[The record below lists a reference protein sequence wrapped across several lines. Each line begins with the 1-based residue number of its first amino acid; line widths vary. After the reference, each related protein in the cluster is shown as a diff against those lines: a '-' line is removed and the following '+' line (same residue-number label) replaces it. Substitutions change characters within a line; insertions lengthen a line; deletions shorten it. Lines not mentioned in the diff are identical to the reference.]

1 MALANKS
8 PSPSASV
15 ATPERNHAADSD
27 DSLARKRQR
36 MSEENDPVIE
46 VFDPEDIDTDAGNAI
61 VIEDD
66 DDKMATTNFSDTF
79 DILPNYVSVDRQL
92 TALVEWLD
100 STHYNHPHAFVKF
113 TEWLYAHVV
122 NTEHDTRTWKLRYV
136 QEERF
141 FGWIADVVL
150 KFFDATDLF
159 EPDTLDKTR
168 ILELRHHVAQ
178 MFDALAQLS
187 IRMVSL
193 LPGILDG
200 VMARRDSVRPP
211 NAGQQQLPLGA
222 YVTILARLL
231 DPLTTVGRYLRFNRI
246 TDMAEVR
253 GSTLHKLLS
262 SATSNVT
269 SLNTVLLVLSS
280 GPREFTDPWPTISS
294 AITVSVET
302 MEQAGDAFQAS
313 ESRSQV
319 EELLKSVNTFVVP
332 TICQKHPRALPG
344 DFHVRL
350 IHQITALLST
360 AIKPRSMDSALGL
373 YQVCCSPT
381 LEADGE
387 ASSATSVAWKVQDI
401 SDGDLPTLSEL
412 VMYEWLLHVLKG
424 YVSTDILD
432 IRSKG
437 IVALTETLKAA
448 HAAHDANPSHPVL
461 QHLARLLRTG
471 NFIGYIF
478 SVDSHASLVKECASV
493 VAFLAATNTYT
504 DHETDVIWRAC
515 TTSVEAEFVKAS
527 FDVLQEMLKYVAA
540 DQIVY
545 MLKKYPDTS
554 ASDLG
559 SHALRFFVDALYC
572 LRTKVEYVSSPA
584 VRMEPPRICYA
595 VLKRLDSDPPS
606 ESRTLLR
613 LAAVDQ
619 IRTLTVPP
627 YSLADRARFYET
639 WIKSIADNDEH
650 ATSSLDI
657 LLQFLEPPTPEEG
670 KLILEMISVDSALEV
685 LTAFVSKSSEAQL
698 GCFSPREAI
707 NIRLDV
713 LLHLIGLVEDYR
725 APDLEER
732 LWSYTIGDRALNS
745 QAREDALNLFT
756 RTSKA
761 TCHPESI
768 TALFERC
775 IEKYLP
781 QLSAEHATPGLVTF
795 LENRVLTHHQALSV
809 GEPDIVFGT
818 VSWQQLMRF
827 ALTTPNLVVSSAA
840 VAAISQFLFSKTTRD
855 AVVPD
860 VTLYTVRQADWTR
873 RLINTL
879 PDLRASAS
887 DESSDLLL
895 QRSVGLLETI
905 HYHSIAPAQRATG
918 GSTNVLLEGGTS
930 DEFITFTVDIFGPQS
945 HPKKRIIKART
956 DCTIGEL
963 DDFLRLITGTE
974 EHNLVRH
981 STKTCLSDIAAQ
993 TFDEAAIANKSL
1005 INIQPKYTYE
1015 CDFVKVFAAGNT
1027 VEEEILL
1034 NFSELEALLSASNGV
1049 AEKVFDFLSRV
1060 PPPASKRRQV
1070 ANPTVPTSSLF
1081 PSEKPWYT
1089 MYSVHALT
1097 VHLKDC
1103 NKIGVAEPRFIMHG
1117 CRALAELL
1125 FVDTHTP
1132 SPDLLSRLLPGLLGF
1147 LQGNLETLGL
1157 KKQFAADRD
1166 TERPKNSPP
1175 PPYLTEPRRLAL
1187 RLFDIMRVALNAIP
1201 ARPTEARPE
1210 RHVSLVKLAYTVL
1223 IQVART
1229 ENVWPDI
1236 VDTQQFVEIHAT
1248 VLLCSDVHVS
1258 SGVAT
1263 LMRDFCKE
1271 DPETV
1276 AGAYLRTLRT
1286 LLPKALATDAL
1297 TSPFF
1302 SVCHDAMLSAYGSA
1316 SDERDVRDLVELL
1329 TAQLWQYEHTET
1341 ADLPVADFTFNN
1353 LLGLL
1358 SGAIDILRSFK
1369 KPLALG
1375 RLAVDLVRCLL
1386 FPSPDESSLA
1396 GPDPNVRRAL
1406 PTTGL
1411 ALRAQ
1416 NTSTAENAA
1425 NDSEVPKASPDAI
1438 HVTPRVRPLFNL
1450 TSRAFAL
1457 EIVRKT
1463 IASANDYSWLLRR
1476 LTAVLDKTGRDSG
1489 IFPHD
1494 SWIRHPSAPAGL
1506 SNLGMTCYMNSLLQ
1520 QLYANIYFRKFIID
1534 TSISDPAKQGLL
1546 YQLKQLFAHLQ
1557 IGDNP
1562 QVETY
1567 NLAKYLG
1574 VSTDVQDDVHGFY
1587 TELLSRL
1594 ESEMPNAEA
1603 KTQLNQLFS
1612 GTLITQIQGSCGH
1625 VSSRKETFSDLS
1637 LTVQNKSTLSESF
1650 AEFVQGEP
1658 MQGAN
1663 KYKCMSCDNDNGG
1676 KLVDGMK
1683 RTCVEQA
1690 PDHLTICLKRFTYD
1704 MLGQESKIND
1714 HFEFPEEIDLAQ
1726 YQRAHLENEAAAIQP
1741 DVFRLVGVIVH
1752 AGVLSFGHYWS
1763 YVRVRGYEDPH
1774 APRWVR
1780 LEDHQAR
1787 EAGGFLEVQ
1796 NECFG
1801 GQDRTHN
1808 GYVLFYQRASSMEQA
1823 YQLRTPDRC
1832 DSTMRDF
1839 VMPLVHLPDELAKD
1853 VRQLNKWRH
1862 SIFQVFNADFH
1873 NLAIVVCKEV
1883 DLHVLAPAADDAVEG
1898 SPTPASSKHN
1908 TEESHAP
1915 AGMDRELAE
1924 FIFAYIVHV
1933 LLTEKEP
1940 NKFKE
1945 LLAVLRQSQPCL
1957 AREVLIFICEDDDF
1971 FSQILRMSAQ
1981 GHLST
1986 IREFLKHCIGHVRE
2000 HYRDEYPTI
2009 LKRVVES
2016 HSRIISTSLDAFYG
2030 KWLDYFS
2037 IAYDIALLGPE
2048 ELALIVNSKYCTY
2061 IFEVMAV
2068 PTNRGMQNRHL
2079 ALFTAMKKRKVTMRH
2094 LFEFLSCMFSVP
2106 ELFADLDDYEDG
2118 GRYRGAQQLVK
2129 VVNMGHDSILPWM
2142 LAAIDDGFEYDNID
2156 GHHGAKLVRT
2166 LCAASDWR
2174 IADAVYQSLLTCV
2187 RCNRPLTRSL
2197 YFMVAACFNTI
2208 GEGHEATV
2216 LMTNLF
2222 EEVHNTEPVPRRDML
2237 EFLSWV
2243 NSVVPR
2249 TVLETFPSW
2258 VKDWLNP
2265 ASRSAKRSESWL
2277 KEHVFDTAP
2286 LTVEDDLAGSTLDVQ
2301 RASEIRGFSS
2311 DCARLLLNI
2320 AAAGSEERSR
2330 WTAMLNALQES
2341 HGYLRRLVNMCRRY
2355 REHIVRNN
2363 EGNLVRLSDKMDN
2376 EQEDSKAAV
2385 RELATA
2391 LKDLNEWDLGGMVDD
2406 EEDAF
2411 EESTDEFVTEEQM

>member
-36 MSEENDPVIE
+36 MSEETDPVIE
-46 VFDPEDIDTDAGNAI
+46 VFDPENIDTDAGNAV

-66 DDKMATTNFSDTF
+66 DDDDDEMATTNFSDTL

-92 TALVEWLD
+92 MALVEWLD
-100 STHYNHPHAFVKF
+100 STHYDHPHAFVKF

-122 NTEHDTRTWKLRYV
+122 NTEHDPRTWKLRYV

-211 NAGQQQLPLGA
+211 DAGQQQLLLGA

-246 TDMAEVR
+246 IDMAEVR
-253 GSTLHKLLS
+253 GNTLHKLLC

-280 GPREFTDPWPTISS
+280 GPREFTDPWPIISS
-294 AITVSVET
+294 AITVSVEI
-302 MEQAGDAFQAS
+302 MKHAGDAFQAG

-332 TICQKHPRALPG
+332 TICQKHPRALPS

-350 IHQITALLST
+350 IHQITALLSI
-360 AIKPRSMDSALGL
+360 AIKPRSMESALRL
-373 YQVCCSPT
+373 YHVCCSPT
-381 LEADGE
+381 LEADSE
-387 ASSATSVAWKVQDI
+387 AASTTSVAWKVQDI

-448 HAAHDANPSHPVL
+448 HAAHHANPSHPVL

-527 FDVLQEMLKYVAA
+527 FDVLQEMLKYVAT

-545 MLKKYPDTS
+545 MLNKYPDTS

-572 LRTKVEYVSSPA
+572 LRTKVEYVGSPT
-584 VRMEPPRICYA
+584 VRMEPPNICYA
-595 VLKRLDSDPPS
+595 VLKRLNSDPPS

-627 YSLADRARFYET
+627 YSLADRTRFYET
-639 WIKSIADNDEH
+639 WIKSITDNDEH

-707 NIRLDV
+707 NVRLDV
-713 LLHLIGLVEDYR
+713 LLHLIGLVEDYQ

-756 RTSKA
+756 CTSKA

-781 QLSAEHATPGLVTF
+781 QLSAEHATPGLITF
-795 LENRVLTHHQALSV
+795 LENRVLTHHQNLSV

-818 VSWQQLMRF
+818 VCWQQLMRF

-860 VTLYTVRQADWTR
+860 VTLYTARQADWTR

-887 DESSDLLL
+887 DKSSDLLL

-905 HYHSIAPAQRATG
+905 HYHSIAAGQRAPG
-918 GSTNVLLEGGTS
+918 GSTHVLLGGGVS
-930 DEFITFTVDIFGPQS
+930 DESITFTTDIFGPQS
-945 HPKKRIIKART
+945 HPKKKVIKARK

-963 DDFLRLITGTE
+963 DNFLRSLTGTM

-981 STKTCLSDIAAQ
+981 STKTCLSDITAQ
-993 TFDEAAIANKSL
+993 TLEEAAIGNKAL
-1005 INIQPKYTYE
+1005 INIQPRYTYE
-1015 CDFVKVFAAGNT
+1015 CDFVKVFAAGNA

-1034 NFSELEALLSASNGV
+1034 NFSELEALLGASSGV
-1049 AEKVFDFLSRV
+1049 AQKVFDFLSRV
-1060 PPPASKRRQV
+1060 PPPAKKRHQV
-1070 ANPTVPTSSLF
+1070 TDPTIPITALF
-1081 PSEKPWYT
+1081 PAVKPWYT
-1089 MYSVHALT
+1089 MYSVHTLT

-1103 NKIGVAEPRFIMHG
+1103 NKVGVADPRFIMHG
-1117 CRALAELL
+1117 CRVLAELL
-1125 FVDTHTP
+1125 FVDFQEL
-1132 SPDLLSRLLPGLLGF
+1132 SSDLLFRLLPGLLGF
-1147 LQGNLETLGL
+1147 LQ
-1157 KKQFAADRD
+1157 
-1166 TERPKNSPP
+1166 ERPPNSPP
-1175 PPYLTEPRRLAL
+1175 PPYLTEPTRLAM
-1187 RLFDIMRVALNAIP
+1187 RLLDIMRVTLDAMP
-1201 ARPTEARPE
+1201 ARTIAARPAH
-1210 RHVSLVKLAYTVL
+1210 HVSLVKLAYTVL

-1229 ENVWPDI
+1229 ENIWQHI
-1236 VDTQQFVEIHAT
+1236 VDTQEFVDVHAT
-1248 VLLCSDVHVS
+1248 LLLCSDVNVS
-1258 SGVAT
+1258 SEVAT

-1271 DPETV
+1271 DPVTV
-1276 AGAYLRTLRT
+1276 SGAYLRTVRT
-1286 LLPKALATDAL
+1286 LLPKALITDAI
-1297 TSPFF
+1297 THPFF
-1302 SVCHDAMLSAYGSA
+1302 GACHDAMLSAYGSTP
-1316 SDERDVRDLVELL
+1316 EEVDVRELIEVL
-1329 TAQLWQYEHTET
+1329 TIQVWQYEHSET
-1341 ADLPVADFTFNN
+1341 PDLPIADFTFNN
-1353 LLGLL
+1353 LLELL
-1358 SGAIDILRSFK
+1358 SGAIDILKSFK
-1369 KPLALG
+1369 KPLALE
-1375 RLAVDLVRCLL
+1375 RLALDLVRCLL
-1386 FPSPDESSLA
+1386 FPSPDEASSA
-1396 GPDPNVRRAL
+1396 DADPGGRRAL
-1406 PTTGL
+1406 PVPGL
-1411 ALRAQ
+1411 ALRGQ
-1416 NTSTAENAA
+1416 PSTSAENVG
-1425 NDSEVPKASPDAI
+1425 NDPERHATSPD
-1438 HVTPRVRPLFNL
+1438 VTQVIPQVRPLFNIG
-1450 TSRAFAL
+1450 SRAFAL

-1463 IASANDYSWLLRR
+1463 IASADDYSWLLRR
-1476 LTAVLDKTGRDSG
+1476 LTAVLEGTGRDSG
-1489 IFPHD
+1489 MFPHD
-1494 SWIRHPSAPAGL
+1494 TWIRNPTAPAGL

-1534 TSISDPAKQGLL
+1534 MTISDPAKQGLL
-1546 YQLKQLFAHLQ
+1546 CQLKQLFAQLQ
-1557 IGDNP
+1557 IEDIP

-1567 NLAKYLG
+1567 HLAKYLG

-1594 ESEMPNAEA
+1594 ESEMPTAEA
-1603 KTQLNQLFS
+1603 KTQLSQLFS

-1637 LTVQNKSTLSESF
+1637 LTVQNKSTLAESF

-1658 MQGAN
+1658 MRGAN
-1663 KYKCMSCDNDNGG
+1663 KYKCMSCDNASGG
-1676 KLVDGMK
+1676 KLVDAMK

-1726 YQRAHLENEAAAIQP
+1726 YQRAHLEDKVATIPP
-1741 DVFRLVGVIVH
+1741 DVFKLVGVIVH

-1763 YVRVRGYEDPH
+1763 YVRVRGYEVSH
-1774 APRWVR
+1774 MPRWVR

-1787 EAGGFLEVQ
+1787 EAGGFQEVQ

-1808 GYVLFYQRASSMEQA
+1808 GYVLFYQRATSMEQA
-1823 YQLRTPDRC
+1823 YQLRAPDRC
-1832 DSTMRDF
+1832 SPTMRDF
-1839 VMPLVHLPDELAKD
+1839 VIPLVQLPDELAKN
-1853 VRQLNKWRH
+1853 VRASNKWRH
-1862 SIFQVFNADFH
+1862 SIFQVFNGEFH
-1873 NLAIVVCKEV
+1873 NLAISICKEV
-1883 DLHVLAPAADDAVEG
+1883 DSRVLAPAADDALEG
-1898 SPTPASSKHN
+1898 SPTSASSRRD
-1908 TEESHAP
+1908 TEERRVPS
-1915 AGMDRELAE
+1915 GIDRELAR
-1924 FIFAYIVHV
+1924 FIFAYLVHV
-1933 LLTEKEP
+1933 LFTEKEP
-1940 NKFKE
+1940 DKLKE
-1945 LLAVLRQSQPCL
+1945 LLAVLKQSQPCI
-1957 AREVLIFICEDDDF
+1957 AREVLVFICDDDDF
-1971 FSQILRMSAQ
+1971 FPQIMKMIAL
-1981 GHLST
+1981 GHLTT
-1986 IREFLKHCIGHVRE
+1986 IRELLKHCIGQVRD
-2000 HYRDEYPTI
+2000 HYREEYPMV
-2009 LKRVVES
+2009 LKRIVES

-2030 KWLDYFS
+2030 KWLDFFS
-2037 IAYDIALLGPE
+2037 IAYDIAMMGSE
-2048 ELALIVNSKYCTY
+2048 ELALIVNSKYCAY
-2061 IFEVMAV
+2061 IFEVMVV
-2068 PTNRGMQNRHL
+2068 PNHQGMRNRHL
-2079 ALFTAMKKRKVTMRH
+2079 ALFAAMKKRKVTMRP
-2094 LFEFLSCMFSVP
+2094 LFEFLSCVFSIP

-2118 GRYRGAQQLVK
+2118 GKYRGAQQLVK
-2129 VVNMGHDSILPWM
+2129 VVNMGRDSILPWM
-2142 LAAIDDGFEYDNID
+2142 LAATDDGYEYDNVD
-2156 GHHGAKLVRT
+2156 THHGAKLVRT
-2166 LCAASDWR
+2166 LCASGCDWR
-2174 IADAVYQSLLTCV
+2174 IGEAVQHSLLTCV
-2187 RCNRPLTRSL
+2187 RSGRALTQSL
-2197 YFMVAACFNTI
+2197 YFMLAACARTI
-2208 GEGHEATV
+2208 GEGQDATV

-2222 EEVHNTEPVPRRDML
+2222 EEVLNSEPVPRKDML
-2237 EFLSWV
+2237 DFLRLV
-2243 NSVVPR
+2243 NPVIPS
-2249 TVLETFPSW
+2249 TVLDTFPSW

-2265 ASRSAKRSESWL
+2265 ASRSAKRTESWL
-2277 KEHVFDTAP
+2277 KEHVFDATP
-2286 LTVEDDLAGSTLDVQ
+2286 LTVEGEVAGSTLDVQ
-2301 RASEIRGFSS
+2301 RANEIRGFSI

-2341 HGYLRRLVNMCRRY
+2341 HGYLRRLVNTCRRY
-2355 REHIVRNN
+2355 REHTVRNH
-2363 EGNLVRLSDKMDN
+2363 EGNLVRLSDEMDIT
-2376 EQEDSKAAV
+2376 QEEAKAAV

-2391 LKDLNEWDLGGMVDD
+2391 LKDLNEWDLGGMVED

-2411 EESTDEFVTEEQM
+2411 EESTDEFVTEDE